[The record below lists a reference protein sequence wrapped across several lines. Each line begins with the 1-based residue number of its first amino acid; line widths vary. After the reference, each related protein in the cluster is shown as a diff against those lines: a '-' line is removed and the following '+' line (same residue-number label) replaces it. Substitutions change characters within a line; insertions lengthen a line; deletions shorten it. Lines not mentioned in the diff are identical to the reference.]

1 MNQQPPAFGPQRT
14 EAGWVVCC
22 LPARRAFGAQQ
33 PQAVVALILWPI
45 YYGCWNAEGGHQ
57 CREMRTRTSDRKH
70 NVLNQALPAA
80 PPPWHRDCMD
90 RPMLIAMPW
99 EIPANHPIV
108 DHGSTA
114 SPSFGPGSFGK

>member
-1 MNQQPPAFGPQRT
+1 MLSVVWLSVGS
-14 EAGWVVCC
+14 AG
-22 LPARRAFGAQQ
+22 
-33 PQAVVALILWPI
+33 LWSPTTTSS
-45 YYGCWNAEGGHQ
+45 GGSDSSVDLLCWDADGGHQ

-70 NVLNQALPAA
+70 NVFHQALPAA

-90 RPMLIAMPW
+90 RPMLVAMPW

-108 DHGSTA
+108 NHGSTA